1 MSRADR
7 SDRAIVND
15 APPTPAPTV
24 PDESS
29 DVLDSDAEYTM
40 EYPAVCPVCGRTIT
54 TVKVVRL
61 LRFRVNFTST
71 LPRHGRMVIC
81 PSCRTILSAAL
92 TIA

>member
-1 MSRADR
+1 MSQPAR
-7 SDRAIVND
+7 SDRTIVND
-15 APPTPAPTV
+15 APTAPE
-24 PDESS
+24 PIPLEESL
-29 DVLDSDAEYTM
+29 DVRDSDAEYTM

-61 LRFRVNFTST
+61 LRIKVNFTST